1 MSPMTYRSRRFANLR
16 SAESSGAQHDHLAS
30 LHDSLDDLAV
40 ARPIARRHIGDTDG
54 LVVTIEQ
61 DTVDARIAA
70 EVEVTLHI
78 HDAVHISYNGI
89 STSLVEFPN

>member
-1 MSPMTYRSRRFANLR
+1 MSPMTYRGRRFANLR
-16 SAESSGAQHDHLAS
+16 STEGSGAQHDHLAS

-40 ARPIARRHIGDTDG
+40 ARAIARRHIGDADG

-70 EVEVTLHI
+70 EVEVALHI
-78 HDAVHISYNGI
+78 HDAVYVCCGNG
-89 STSLVEFPN
+89 